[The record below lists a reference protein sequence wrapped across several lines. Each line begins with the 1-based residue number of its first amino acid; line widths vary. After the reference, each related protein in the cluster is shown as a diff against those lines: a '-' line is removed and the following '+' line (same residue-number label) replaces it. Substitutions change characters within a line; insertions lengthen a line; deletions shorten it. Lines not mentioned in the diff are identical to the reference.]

1 MSLSLRRYQQPS
13 PHVPRGA
20 KLRPVRRRLYLRR
33 RGSSAEEASSSTSS
47 SSPSFENVELP
58 GWERQLNEK
67 LLARVWGRRRAGA
80 RAAGAVP
87 TAAAVTSGKGMR
99 IEKEQNYD
107 DDDDDDNEDDDA
119 SFVQLGKYKGP
130 PKQVVLCGRGQHA
143 SHALA
148 RNLWPAGVHFIEV
161 ELVLG
166 MQRGDELRRQARE
179 HIMLGT
185 KPDNA
190 GNSVSSFSSSR
201 GAASAEEVRCPPGC
215 HLKRVHH
222 IIQEE
227 EDVVQDDGRVGVE
240 GGGIGAAIEAW
251 SDFDLKKQHLQQQ
264 HVRCCS
270 LGGLMSSCGYD
281 AHSPSL
287 WCINAISTDL
297 MPGDADA
304 HDGDARSMRVEDIV
318 KLLQDAL
325 ECMPT
330 GAQMVGLLPKA
341 GVATRGGGGGGE
353 NSDLGGV
360 RSGETATSTDGGDAR
375 AMSTTPIDAQFW
387 RDTLAEHGMIVIG
400 IEEEGGEE
408 GGDTDANTSSVLSPG
423 KCYVVTGEKVWPSLA
438 QEERY
443 RLHVEHLEADADEDY
458 YDNIV

>member
-1 MSLSLRRYQQPS
+1 MSVRQQSSSL
-13 PHVPRGA
+13 GG
-20 KLRPVRRRLYLRR
+20 KLKPVRRRVFLRR
-33 RGSSAEEASSSTSS
+33 RGSAAEEASSSTSS
-47 SSPSFENVELP
+47 SPSFADVELP

-80 RAAGAVP
+80 HATGAV
-87 TAAAVTSGKGMR
+87 ASEKGGKREEG
-99 IEKEQNYD
+99 D
-107 DDDDDDNEDDDA
+107 DEDDE

-130 PKQVVLCGRGQHA
+130 PKQVVLCGRGRHA

-179 HIMLGT
+179 HIMLGS
-185 KPDNA
+185 NA
-190 GNSVSSFSSSR
+190 DDIEGRTSSSR
-201 GAASAEEVRCPPGC
+201 GAASTEVRCPPGC

-227 EDVVQDDGRVGVE
+227 TDVALDGRVGVE
-240 GGGIGAAIEAW
+240 GSGVGSAVEAW
-251 SDFDLKKQHLQQQ
+251 SDFDLQQQHLQQQ

-297 MPGDADA
+297 MPSD
-304 HDGDARSMRVEDIV
+304 DGDARSMRVEDIV

-330 GAQMVGLLPKA
+330 GAQMVSLLPKA
-341 GVATRGGGGGGE
+341 DLAARDGGNVDVGGE
-353 NSDLGGV
+353 S
-360 RSGETATSTDGGDAR
+360 ATSTDGDAR
-375 AMSTTPIDAQFW
+375 ALSKTTIDAQFW
-387 RDTLAEHGMIVIG
+387 RDTLAEHGMIVID
-400 IEEEGGEE
+400 IEEEEAEEKGGVTHAKKSE
-408 GGDTDANTSSVLSPG
+408 LSPG